1 MTNMFD
7 LDVKVNQVNLNESVE
22 PDTKKTILSCV
33 TCKST
38 CTCNCTFNCT
48 MLIC

>member
-1 MTNMFD
+1 MFD
-7 LDVKVNQVNLNESVE
+7 LDVTVKQVTLAGHAE
-22 PDTKKTILSCV
+22 PDTKKTILSCI

>member
-1 MTNMFD
+1 MFD
-7 LDVKVNQVNLNESVE
+7 LEVTVNKASLNGSVE

-48 MLIC
+48 WAIC